1 MSATELSS
9 QAEATTTSPSLY
21 TTSTALKVKFVL
33 LRNVTL
39 DHSHTNM
46 DELLYLLSVI
56 FSDTK
61 IAGTI

>member
-21 TTSTALKVKFVL
+21 TTSSALKVKFVL
-33 LRNVTL
+33 LRNGTL
-39 DHSHTNM
+39 DHSNTNM

-56 FSDTK
+56 FSDSK